1 MTKRTLK
8 GVLLWMTALSIFCFL
23 AGGIESLIEEGK
35 WFSAILWF
43 VANIGLGYLCY
54 TKITYREFYKLSG
67 CMWCDKFLKII
78 VVLVLAIS
86 FNSCNNHKDEIE
98 EIEEQMA
105 VKAMS
110 SEQMSSLNFIYKMCV
125 ETYGDELTT
134 LIKSNPTFD
143 DKINIIRYCDYV
155 LDKSGDFLMEF
166 SEYDDIA
173 SILWPNGFGVF
184 D

>member
-1 MTKRTLK
+1 MTKKTLLK
-8 GVLLWMTALSIFCFL
+8 GVLLWMTALSTFCFL
-23 AGGIESLIEEGK
+23 AGGCENLVEEK
-35 WFSAILWF
+35 EWLSAILWF
-43 VANIGLGYLCY
+43 VANIGLSYICY
-54 TKITYREFYKLSG
+54 TKITYRELYKLSG
-67 CMWCDKFLKII
+67 CMWCDKFLRII
-78 VVLVLAIS
+78 VVLALMAS
-86 FNSCNNHKDEIE
+86 FNSCNYRDEIE

-125 ETYGDELTT
+125 ETYGDELTS
-134 LIKSNPTFD
+134 LVKSNPTFD
-143 DKINIIRYCDYV
+143 DKINVIRYCDYV

-166 SEYDDIA
+166 SEYDDIE